1 VDPTNANTALAS
13 AFAEELARGGLRH
26 AVVSPGSRSTPLA
39 LALWRAPEIEVSVI
53 VDERSAGF
61 FAVGAAQAGGEP
73 VALLCTSGTAAANY
87 HPAVCEADESGLP
100 LIVLSA
106 DRPPELRGI
115 GAGQTIDQ
123 VKLFGS
129 AVRWFCEVGT
139 HAADDDGLLHY
150 RSVACRALAT
160 ARGETR
166 PGPVHLNLPWREP
179 LAPVPV
185 EGSLTATDPL
195 ALEGRPGRPL
205 TAVTRIDL
213 EPSAFL
219 LDEVAGHIGEAI
231 SGVIVAGR
239 QPDPELR
246 EPLAHLAR
254 VSGFPILAEPTSQL
268 RCGPHDRSRVIA
280 SYDLLLREERF
291 ARSVVPDLVL
301 RFGEMPTGKPLRAWL
316 AASGAEQIVV
326 DPFGG
331 WNEPSRRAAA
341 LLRADPTELAS
352 GWAARLE
359 KQGGERPAPDAWLAA
374 EEAAR
379 RVLLAELEA
388 DGPIS
393 EPALHL
399 ALGRCH
405 ADGDL
410 VYTASSMPI
419 RDQEAFLGAEETDA
433 LFLCN
438 RGANGID
445 GLISSGIG
453 AARAS
458 GPTTIL
464 VGDLGLLHDLGGLAA
479 VREIDTPVRIVVID
493 NGGGGIFHFLPQRSA
508 MEGEEFEA
516 LLGTPRGVDVAKA
529 AALFDLDHHRLESL
543 AELPAAL
550 AAGTG
555 LIEVV
560 TDRHSNVEA
569 HRRLYSLVSKVL
581 ADLPSP

>member
-13 AFAEELARGGLRH
+13 AFVEELARGGLRR

-39 LALWRAPEIEVSVI
+39 LALWRQPEIEVSVV

-61 FAVGAAQAGGEP
+61 VALGAAQAGGEP
-73 VALLCTSGTAAANY
+73 VGLLCTSGTAAANY
-87 HPAVCEADESGLP
+87 HPAVCEADHSGVP

-106 DRPPELRGI
+106 DRPPELRGV

-129 AVRWFCEVGT
+129 SVRWFCEVGT
-139 HAADDDGLLHY
+139 HDADDTGLLHH
-150 RSVACRALAT
+150 RSVACRAMAA

-166 PGPVHLNLPWREP
+166 AGPVHLNLPWREP
-179 LAPVPV
+179 LAPVPI
-185 EGSLTATDPL
+185 EGAVTATEPL
-195 ALEGRPGRPL
+195 ALQGRGAGRPL

-239 QPDPELR
+239 QLDPELR

-268 RCGPHDRSRVIA
+268 RCGPHDRSHVIA

-301 RFGEMPTGKPLRAWL
+301 RFGEMPTSKPLRAWL
-316 AASGAEQIVV
+316 AASGADQIVV

-331 WNEPSRRAAA
+331 WNEPTLRAAA

-352 GWAARLE
+352 GWRARLE
-359 KQGGERPAPDAWLAA
+359 KQGGERPAPEPWLAA
-374 EEAAR
+374 EAAAR
-379 RVLLAELEA
+379 RVLAELLGDTA
-388 DGPIS
+388 GPIT

-410 VYTASSMPI
+410 LYTASSMPI
-419 RDQEAFLGAEETDA
+419 RDQEAFLGAEDADA

-453 AARAS
+453 AAMAS
-458 GPTTIL
+458 GRPTTIL
-464 VGDLGLLHDLGGLAA
+464 TGDLGLLHDLGGLAA
-479 VREIDTPVRIVVID
+479 LRDLEVPVRIVVID
-493 NGGGGIFHFLPQRSA
+493 NNGGGIFHFLPQREA
-508 MEGEEFEA
+508 LADEEFEA
-516 LLGTPRGVDVAKA
+516 LLGTPRGVEAARA
-529 AALFDLDHHRLESL
+529 AALFDLPHRRVDSL
-543 AELPAAL
+543 AQLGAAL
-550 AAGTG
+550 GAGTG
-555 LIEVV
+555 LIEVR
-560 TDRHSNVEA
+560 TDRDENVAA
-569 HRRLYSLVSKVL
+569 HRCVAAAV
-581 ADLPSP
+581 AAAIGA